1 MTRQEMFDVTG
12 YWNFVFCREIKDLSD
27 NTFCAFKHETDD
39 SVVMYEDQKD
49 GNFVMIGLYTYSK
62 AMKLMNK
69 MKVR

>member
-12 YWNFVFCREIKDLSD
+12 YWNFLFCREIKDLSK

-39 SVVMYEDQKD
+39 AVAMYEDQKD

>member
-1 MTRQEMFDVTG
+1 MLQDIG
-12 YWNFVFCREIKDLSD
+12 ILYFVERLRTYQIIL
-27 NTFCAFKHETDD
+27 FCAFKHETDD
-39 SVVMYEDQKD
+39 SVAMYEDQKD

>member
-1 MTRQEMFDVTG
+1 MLQDIG
-12 YWNFVFCREIKDLSD
+12 ILYFVFCREINDLSD

-39 SVVMYEDQKD
+39 SVAMYEDQKD